1 MRFGVVSSVICLR
14 LGFIT
19 FKTLTNVAK
28 RPLNTFS
35 GSSASFST
43 DESKNELNTNL
54 VERPISSYK
63 LSYQNRMI

>member
-1 MRFGVVSSVICLR
+1 MRFGVVSSFKCLR

-19 FKTLTNVAK
+19 FKTLTNVAR

-43 DESKNELNTNL
+43 EESKN
-54 VERPISSYK
+54 
-63 LSYQNRMI
+63 